1 MTDSTLHS
9 SGAPRLTLLTHS
21 KQSQGQARSGQA
33 RSGLSAVIT
42 AVIKAASSQ
51 QTLLNQQSKLVLQFA
66 VFCCVVHY
74 IHWTLKQQEVV
85 CLV

>member
-1 MTDSTLHS
+1 VTDSTLHS

-42 AVIKAASSQ
+42 AVISSQ
-51 QTLLNQQSKLVLQFA
+51 QTLLNQLPDELVL
-66 VFCCVVHY
+66 
-74 IHWTLKQQEVV
+74 
-85 CLV
+85 